1 MILER
6 RKVKCIAWRFIYL
19 SYSVLPDHIHLIFIP
34 SNIPNNKGWLPA
46 FVYLFFMGIITW
58 LNWIRLNFEHS
69 SIDVVV
75 IL

>member
-19 SYSVLPDHIHLIFIP
+19 SYSVLPDHIHLIFIA
-34 SNIPNNKGWLPA
+34 IRVGCRRL
-46 FVYLFFMGIITW
+46 YTLFFMGIITS
-58 LNWIRLNFEHS
+58 LNWIRLNFKHS